1 MKLSTYAN
9 PLALLLLAST
19 QQVAGWGQLGHRTVA
34 LLAERFL
41 LPETKE
47 FTKHILY
54 GESLANAAVWPD
66 YFAHKP
72 EGRYSKGWHYID
84 AKDDPPTEC
93 GVEFERDCKEEEG
106 CVVAAIV
113 NMTEQL
119 TPPNVPNPPDRSLV
133 LPIRFLLHFIG
144 DIHQPLHTENID
156 RGGNSIPVTYH
167 GKRFNL
173 HSFWDSVIA
182 EHHIGGRSFQ
192 DAVGWANSLYNM
204 ISVPTGKFAAIETQT
219 KWKGNCF
226 NDDGLFPDAKK
237 ARDCAMEWANDANT
251 FVCSQVFAAYPNPRD
266 IKGEEL
272 GGKYYENATMVVEEL
287 IARAGWRLGV
297 YLNMVVT
304 GTTGIGKIEK
314 NAPVEL
320 PELSLWEKVKE
331 KVVENVSFI
340 PGWAVVAL

>member
-1 MKLSTYAN
+1 MKVSTYAQ

-66 YFAHKP
+66 YFSHKP

-84 AKDDPPTEC
+84 AKDHPPTEC
-93 GVEFERDCKEEEG
+93 GVVFDRDCDGEDG
-106 CVVAAIV
+106 CVVAAIA

-133 LPIRFLLHFIG
+133 LPIRFLLHLIG
-144 DIHQPLHTENID
+144 DVHQPLHTENID
-156 RGGNSIPVTYH
+156 RGGNGIPVTYK
-167 GKRFNL
+167 GKHVNL

-182 EHHIGGRSFQ
+182 ENHVGGKSFQ
-192 DAVGWANSLYNM
+192 DAVGWANDLYNM
-204 ISVPTGKFAAIETQT
+204 IAVPEGKFSSVETQT
-219 KWKGNCF
+219 KWRGKCF
-226 NDDGLFPDAKK
+226 NDDGLRPDAKK
-237 ARDCAMEWANDANT
+237 AKDCAMEWANDANT
-251 FVCSQVFAAYPNPRD
+251 FVCSQVFGNYPNPRD
-266 IKGEEL
+266 IRNEEL
-272 GGKYYENATMVVEEL
+272 SGDYFDKATIVVEEL

-304 GTTGIGKIEK
+304 GTTGIGKIE
-314 NAPVEL
+314 NNGPVEV
-320 PELSLWEKVKE
+320 PELSLWQKVKE
-331 KVVENVSFI
+331 KAVQQI
-340 PGWAVVAL
+340 PLMPEWVVAL